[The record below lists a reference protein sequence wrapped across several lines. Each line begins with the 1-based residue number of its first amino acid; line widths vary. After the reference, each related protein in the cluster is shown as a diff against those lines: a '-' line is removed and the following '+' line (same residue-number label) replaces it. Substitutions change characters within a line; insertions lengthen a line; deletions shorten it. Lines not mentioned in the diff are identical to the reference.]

1 MMKTLIV
8 ANESVDL
15 APLEVALRS
24 RNDEL
29 FFIDRSNLEDNLS
42 HPTYALIFITLTP
55 SRENGLKLCRSLKH
69 QFPHAFLILLAEK
82 ITDGALQEFLNVGVD
97 DLFLLPLR
105 EGEINLR
112 LLAIEKQIG
121 NNTQTRTRAR
131 TKTKRANGFRTAAL
145 QQFPYIVSHHLRQTL
160 IQIKKQLNELLIQPR
175 EIPLDRE
182 TKTYLGQLLE
192 RTRLMHQLIGEV
204 LFDTNHNFK
213 RDTSDSPI
221 THQDYLIV
229 DRNLIIQEHS
239 DGITRYAEREM
250 MIFKGEDVRTSFP
263 ELTGSEE
270 TLLTV
275 IQDEGNS
282 FEIPGIARVSER
294 DTPLYF
300 DIYVTR
306 YHSDLIKN
314 PYLIVLLNDSTDRM
328 IFQQKLVQSANEA
341 ELLLRR
347 LREANDYIDRVV
359 NSMVDALI
367 VTTQAGIIKKVNRAT
382 QELFGYEKSEL
393 LQQPFAKLLCDRD
406 DLSQVKDI
414 NVQPRTE
421 ISCLRKNGEQISVA
435 FSFGLIRTVDDRQE
449 YVYVGRDI
457 TERKKAEMRIRKL
470 NVSLQEKALE
480 LQNVNE
486 ELEAFSRT
494 VSHDLRTPISH
505 VEFFN
510 QMLLEEYA
518 DKLDEEGKDY
528 IQQIDKSCQR
538 MKRLIK
544 DLLQLSR
551 ITKSDLELT
560 EVDLSQMSENVLE
573 SLKVDAPQRQVE
585 FIICP
590 DLIVRANEPLLQI
603 VLENLLGNAWK
614 YTNKREVAIIELGA
628 STSVLQD
635 SGNPHL
641 AGSLVYYI
649 RDNGAGFN
657 MDHAAKLFRA
667 FERLH
672 SAMEFEGTGIGLTTV
687 QRIIQRHGGQIWAE
701 GEVERGATF
710 YFTLSSESTISTD
723 DKS

>member
-1 MMKTLIV
+1 MKTLIV
-8 ANESVDL
+8 ANKSVNL
-15 APLEVALRS
+15 APLEQALRS
-24 RNDEL
+24 RGYEL
-29 FFIDRSNLEDNLS
+29 FFIDGNLLEEDFP
-42 HPTYALIFITLTP
+42 HPTYNLIFVSMTF
-55 SRENGLKLCRSLKH
+55 SREDCLKLCRSLKH
-69 QFPHAFLILLAEK
+69 EFFHAFFILLAEE
-82 ITDGALQEFLNVGVD
+82 ITDETLQEFLNVGVD
-97 DLFLLPLR
+97 DLFLLPFR
-105 EGEINLR
+105 DREINLR
-112 LLAIEKQIG
+112 LSAIEKQIE
-121 NNTQTRTRAR
+121 NKTEIR
-131 TKTKRANGFRTAAL
+131 TKIKTTNGFRTAAL

-175 EIPLDRE
+175 TIPLDRE

-204 LFDTNHNFK
+204 LFDTNHDFK
-213 RDTSDSPI
+213 RNTSDSPI

-229 DRNLIIQEHS
+229 DRHLIIQEHS
-239 DGITRYAEREM
+239 DGIVRYAERDII
-250 MIFKGEDVRTSFP
+250 IFKGEDVRTSFP

-270 TLLTV
+270 TLLNV
-275 IQDEGNS
+275 IRDKRNS

-300 DIYVTR
+300 DIYITR
-306 YHSDLIKN
+306 YKSDLIEN
-314 PYLIVLLNDSTDRM
+314 PYLIILLNDSTDRM

-382 QELFGYEKSEL
+382 QELFGYNKSEL
-393 LQQPFAKLLCDRD
+393 LHQPFTKLLCDRD

-414 NVQPRTE
+414 NVKPRTE
-421 ISCLRKNGEQISVA
+421 ISCLRKTGEKISVA

-457 TERKKAEMRIRKL
+457 TERQKTEMRIRKL

-510 QMLLEEYA
+510 QMLLEEYS
-518 DKLDEEGKDY
+518 DKLDEEGQDY

-560 EVDLSQMSENVLE
+560 EVNLSQMSANVLE
-573 SLKVDAPQRQVE
+573 SLKVDAPHRQVK
-585 FIICP
+585 FLICP
-590 DLIVRANEPLLQI
+590 SLIVRANEPLLQI

-614 YTNKREVAIIELGA
+614 YTNKRDIAIIELGA
-628 STSVLQD
+628 TTSLLHD
-635 SGNPHL
+635 SGNPHI
-641 AGSLVYYI
+641 ANSLVYYI

-672 SAMEFEGTGIGLTTV
+672 SSTEFEGTGIGLTTV

-710 YFTLSSESTISTD
+710 YFTLSSE
-723 DKS
+723 